1 MRSVNAVKEDLHE
14 SICVEGK
21 GGGQARA
28 IGGRIKKPALPAPV
42 AKTPME
48 LIGGTVAT

>member
-1 MRSVNAVKEDLHE
+1 MRSVNAVKEELHE
-14 SICVEGK
+14 SICVEGR
-21 GGGQARA
+21 GGQARA